1 VTLERRLCGVLFCI
15 AGTLHFLIPR
25 TYEAIVPPQLPAH
38 RELVLVSGAA
48 EVAGGLAVL
57 TPGLEKPAR
66 WWLLAL
72 LAAVYPANIHMA
84 LRPEQV
90 NGLPRVPRWALW
102 ARLPVQGLFAL
113 LVVRATR
120 PGA

>member
-1 VTLERRLCGVLFCI
+1 MSLERRLCGALFCLT
-15 AGTLHFLIPR
+15 GTLHFLIPKR
-25 TYEAIVPPQLPAH
+25 YEAIMPPQLPAH
-38 RELVLVSGAA
+38 NELVLASGVA
-48 EVAGGLAVL
+48 EVAGGLAML

-84 LRPEQV
+84 V
-90 NGLPRVPRWALW
+90 NPDQIRGLPPVPRWLLW

-113 LVVRATR
+113 LVIRATR